1 MRFETT
7 TRLFYGK
14 FPYKAI
20 LVHEGFDVDQ
30 YYGDM
35 RRMIEWLRTMKKSEY
50 QMRHARSIQLFF
62 KKRKDLEHIANN
74 YSKWVTEIHEPF
86 NKKHYEH
93 LMGTKDCITRNKLF
107 WNKYKYKITFSC
119 HSDLSKIVNWFD
131 QFFTEKDS
139 DRYRYGS
146 SLHRLIREKDQ
157 WKTYWYNPVL
167 YLSEQDDVMLC
178 KLALDNHIMKVE
190 TAITFDEFRGVDK
203 E

>member
-7 TRLFYGK
+7 TKLFYSK

-20 LVHEGFDVDQ
+20 IEHRGFNSDD
-30 YYGDM
+30 YYDSM
-35 RRMIEWLRTMKKSEY
+35 TTMLRWLKKLSKDDY

-62 KKRKDLEHIANN
+62 KKRKDLEYAMNN

-93 LMGTKDCITRNKLF
+93 LKETKDCITRNRLF

-119 HSDLSKIVNWFD
+119 HSDLSKIIHWFGH
-131 QFFTEKDS
+131 FFTDKDT

-146 SLHRLIREKDQ
+146 SLHKMIREKDQ
-157 WKTYWYNPVL
+157 WKTYWCNPVL
-167 YLSEQDDVMLC
+167 YLTNHDDVMLC
-178 KLALDNHIMKVE
+178 KLALDNHIMKIE
-190 TAITFDEFRGVDK
+190 TAITFDEFKGVSNG
-203 E
+203 

>member
-7 TRLFYGK
+7 TKLFYSK

-20 LVHEGFDVDQ
+20 IEHRGFNSDD
-30 YYGDM
+30 YYDSM
-35 RRMIEWLRTMKKSEY
+35 TAMLRWLKKLSKDDY

-62 KKRKDLEHIANN
+62 KKRKDLEYVMNN

-93 LMGTKDCITRNKLF
+93 LKETKDCITRNRLF

-119 HSDLSKIVNWFD
+119 HSDLSKIIHWFGH
-131 QFFTEKDS
+131 FFTDKDT

-146 SLHRLIREKDQ
+146 SLHKMIREKDQ
-157 WKTYWYNPVL
+157 WKTYWCNPVL
-167 YLSEQDDVMLC
+167 YLTNHDDVMLC
-178 KLALDNHIMKVE
+178 KLALDNHIMKIE
-190 TAITFDEFRGVDK
+190 TAITFDEFKGVSNG
-203 E
+203 

>member
-7 TRLFYGK
+7 TKLFYSK

-20 LVHEGFDVDQ
+20 IEHRGFNSDD
-30 YYGDM
+30 YYDSM
-35 RRMIEWLRTMKKSEY
+35 TTMLRWLKKLSKDDY

-62 KKRKDLEHIANN
+62 KKRKDLEYVMNN

-93 LMGTKDCITRNKLF
+93 LKETKDCITRNRLF

-119 HSDLSKIVNWFD
+119 HSDLSKIIHWFGH
-131 QFFTEKDS
+131 FFTDKDT

-146 SLHRLIREKDQ
+146 SLHKMIREKDQ
-157 WKTYWYNPVL
+157 WKTYWCNPVL
-167 YLSEQDDVMLC
+167 YLTNHDDVMLC
-178 KLALDNHIMKVE
+178 KLALDNHIMKIE
-190 TAITFDEFRGVDK
+190 TAITFDEFKGVSNG
-203 E
+203 

>member
-7 TRLFYGK
+7 TKLFYSK

-20 LVHEGFDVDQ
+20 IEHRGFNSDD
-30 YYGDM
+30 YYDSM
-35 RRMIEWLRTMKKSEY
+35 TAMLRWLKKLSKHDY

-62 KKRKDLEHIANN
+62 KKRKDLEYVMNN

-93 LMGTKDCITRNKLF
+93 LKETKDCITRNRLF

-119 HSDLSKIVNWFD
+119 HSDLSKIIHWFGH
-131 QFFTEKDS
+131 FFTDKDT

-146 SLHRLIREKDQ
+146 SLHKMIREKDQ
-157 WKTYWYNPVL
+157 WKTYWCNPVL
-167 YLSEQDDVMLC
+167 YLTNHDDVMLC
-178 KLALDNHIMKVE
+178 KLALDNHIMKIE
-190 TAITFDEFRGVDK
+190 TAITFDEFKGVSNG
-203 E
+203 